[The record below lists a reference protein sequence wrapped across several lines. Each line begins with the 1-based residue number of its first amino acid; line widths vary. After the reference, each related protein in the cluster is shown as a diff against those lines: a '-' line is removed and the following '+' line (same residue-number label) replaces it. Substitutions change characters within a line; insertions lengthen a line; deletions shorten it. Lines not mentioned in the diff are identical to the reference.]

1 MKSSHRVI
9 VESRKVKY
17 DFVIRRNITI
27 LTGDSGTGKT
37 VLIDLIRDYRRYG
50 SDSGVFLSC
59 DCECRTI
66 DNEDWERQI
75 EEISGS
81 IIFIDEGNRF
91 LTSKKFAML
100 VQNSDNY
107 FVIATREKL
116 PMLPY
121 SVQEIY
127 GFRKSGKFHEA
138 KQKYNEIYHLYGEIS
153 VRSEIV
159 PGFIITEDSNSG
171 YDFFAKLAEQ
181 KNIKCISASG
191 KSNVIKKLQDSENVT
206 ETRLVIV
213 DGAAFGSE
221 MKDVDEYLKVYENV
235 VLYAP
240 ESFEWLLLSSAVIP
254 NAKVEEILQ
263 KPEDYIDCKEYVSWE
278 RFFTAVLT
286 EKTQNSL
293 VWAYSKKKLPKA
305 YLAPKVIGAVKKLMK
320 LVISE

>member
-1 MKSSHRVI
+1 M
-9 VESRKVKY
+9 
-17 DFVIRRNITI
+17 
-27 LTGDSGTGKT
+27 
-37 VLIDLIRDYRRYG
+37 
-50 SDSGVFLSC
+50 
-59 DCECRTI
+59 
-66 DNEDWERQI
+66 
-75 EEISGS
+75 
-81 IIFIDEGNRF
+81 
-91 LTSKKFAML
+91 
-100 VQNSDNY
+100 
-107 FVIATREKL
+107 
-116 PMLPY
+116 
-121 SVQEIY
+121 
-127 GFRKSGKFHEA
+127 
-138 KQKYNEIYHLYGEIS
+138 
-153 VRSEIV
+153 RSEIV

-305 YLAPKVIGAVKKLMK
+305 YLAPKVIGAMKKLMK
-320 LVISE
+320 LVIWE